1 MRFKTAKN
9 DDSIPTINLVPM
21 LDVITV
27 ILTFFVLVSMT
38 LSTDPKGVDV
48 SLPGQSSEEKA
59 EESSTDEP
67 PPILEV
73 KVEAQGKI
81 LVDGKDLEKERLLQ
95 TVPGYLENNPES
107 LIVVLPAPDASYE
120 QVLQLLTELREIS
133 SDRVSLAV
141 GSSGESEA
149 SESEEETESEVEVES
164 EVEESEEEVE
174 PPKNAEKSGGKS
186 LD

>member
-1 MRFKTAKN
+1 MRFKTAKS

-38 LSTDPKGVDV
+38 LTTDPKGVDV
-48 SLPGQSSEEKA
+48 SLPGQNSEEKA
-59 EESSTDEP
+59 KKSSTDEP

-95 TVPGYLENNPES
+95 TVPGYLENNPDS
-107 LIVVLPAPDASYE
+107 SIVVLPAPDAPYE
-120 QVLQLLTELREIS
+120 QVLQLLTQLREIA

-141 GSSGESEA
+141 GSSSDSKESDSGE
-149 SESEEETESEVEVES
+149 EVES
-164 EVEESEEEVE
+164 DEAAESDAEEKS
-174 PPKNAEKSGGKS
+174 PQSTEKSGGKS